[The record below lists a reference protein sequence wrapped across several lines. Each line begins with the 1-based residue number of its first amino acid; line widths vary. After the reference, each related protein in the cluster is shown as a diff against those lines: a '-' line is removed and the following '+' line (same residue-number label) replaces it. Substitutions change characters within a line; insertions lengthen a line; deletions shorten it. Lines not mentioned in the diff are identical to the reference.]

1 MILLWD
7 VIMRKPVLFLALLVP
22 ILSYAALGG
31 NPPLLK
37 ELKTKKQ
44 FTANVSSSNITYS
57 REVKANYVTYTS
69 INGTCQIKQ
78 FATLETSANG
88 SKVFAVL
95 WHCPITPNLK
105 ELLTDEYFTIL
116 RTTQPQIN
124 TLNYKKYV
132 TSNVVIE
139 LSGHQG
145 DSRGN
150 AYLIKQIPNNV
161 NIKELLNNEKI

>member
-1 MILLWD
+1 MTLLWD
-7 VIMRKPVLFLALLVP
+7 IIMKKPVLFLALLVP

-31 NPPLLK
+31 NPPLSK
-37 ELKTKKQ
+37 EVKTKKQ
-44 FTANVSSSNITYS
+44 FTANVSSSNITYN
-57 REVKANYVTYTS
+57 REVKANYSTYTS
-69 INGTCQIKQ
+69 INGACQIKQ
-78 FATLETSANG
+78 FATLETSVDG

-116 RTTQPQIN
+116 TTTRPQIS
-124 TLNYKKYV
+124 TLDYKKYV
-132 TSNVVIE
+132 TRNVVIE

-145 DSRGN
+145 DSHGN
-150 AYLIKQIPNNV
+150 AYLIKQIPNNL

>member
-44 FTANVSSSNITYS
+44 FTANVSSSNLTDS
-57 REVKANYVTYTS
+57 RVVKANYVTYTS
-69 INGTCQIKQ
+69 IDGACQIKQ

>member
-22 ILSYAALGG
+22 IISYAALGG

-37 ELKTKKQ
+37 EVKTKKQ
-44 FTANVSSSNITYS
+44 FTANVSSSNLIYN

-78 FATLETSANG
+78 FATLETSVNG

-95 WHCPITPNLK
+95 WHCSITPNLK
-105 ELLTDEYFTIL
+105 ELLTEEYFTIL
-116 RTTQPQIN
+116 RTTQPQIS
-124 TLNYKKYV
+124 TLNYKKYI

>member
-22 ILSYAALGG
+22 IISYAALGG

-37 ELKTKKQ
+37 EVKTKKQ
-44 FTANVSSSNITYS
+44 FTANVSSSNLTYS

-69 INGTCQIKQ
+69 INGACQIKQ
-78 FATLETSANG
+78 FATLETSVNG

-95 WHCPITPNLK
+95 WHCSITPNLK